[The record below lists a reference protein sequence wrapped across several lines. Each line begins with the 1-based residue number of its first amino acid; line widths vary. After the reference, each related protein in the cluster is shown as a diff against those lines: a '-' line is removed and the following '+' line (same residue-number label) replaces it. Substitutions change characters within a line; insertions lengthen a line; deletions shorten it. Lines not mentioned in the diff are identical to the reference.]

1 MKKKIF
7 SVLASIMLLLCP
19 FVLSACGDRYENME
33 FHISY
38 AFSEDSQNWL
48 DATNGISITYG
59 GKNDALKI
67 DETLGYGTIYVKV
80 EIANVKSKYIDDIIV
95 TTSGVSSGL
104 NFSTAT
110 VGQNQVFA
118 IRITDNVKTNLRFFE
133 TNSGKSTLTSLN
145 VSRSITGIEVN
156 TSIKPAV
163 VIGDTV
169 GLALMQVDNLTYLP
183 EDKTEQTS
191 VIYSIDSVGGYVYD
205 ETLGANRYVATSST
219 SGVNLTSG
227 GVLTV
232 NNFTLTDTRYIVRIK
247 ATSFYNSEISA
258 YFDVYILDRVTN
270 ADLSLYSPAVK
281 YNKLNS
287 ADITDMTLYVGNS
300 NYNTSEIVVEY
311 QDFSSFYNTERLTID
326 GAISYDVSMTV
337 DGQSIDF
344 EQTNSI
350 NGLLINNND
359 GVISIT
365 AIDGE
370 IKTNKLVFSLT
381 LHGVGYFTST
391 EPRYQKEI
399 TLTKEILP
407 TQIQINGQIYN
418 AGDSANGIVYG
429 TNANYNGLELT
440 LSAMPLESSNDYVII
455 EGNGLNNLIIEGE
468 SIEYIGNTLR
478 IPSGE
483 TIRIQFR
490 ENVSTTQSITIKV
503 LSSPAT
509 FEGEMVTET
518 NYSGITYTIDKIITA
533 DSINVYSNY
542 SNGELS
548 NSVQDGTLNIDA
560 RDNTSFYV
568 QVYYDGTRLDAS
580 TITLYSSNE
589 MIKFNNRETSI
600 SLGDSTFVT
609 LVGDSLTD
617 TIGKYNVYEV
627 TFMQTASTAL
637 SNINIVAGDGNVGVN
652 AEFLAS
658 SVYLLQQDSIS
669 LQMSNNNAIEFDP
682 ITNSLNPTTNSGNP
696 IKYYAV
702 IKDGYVEFNV
712 LGRAV
717 GSNAYIGEVIDSI
730 SLATNNDYS
739 TGDFSTHAITY
750 TLIPTNSFSLTGNIG
765 GKTQVLVLTVNY
777 YTLDNDVIV
786 NASLTIQLEFAVYD
800 PIQNISLNASRS
812 DITYVNSRF
821 ENASQSEI
829 TIRSSGSNAIPA
841 SSVSFSNGQKVANA
855 SQLRLTFDKVLEESD
870 NIQVSLSVNG
880 ETRDFN
886 LADSGNGYILTVD
899 ENDILNGT
907 IIVKLNATP
916 NYRNLILSVQ
926 ALRFGEESNVIAS
939 TTINFADYEYV
950 EGVVVGGN
958 SIVNEGID
966 SNYIYMS
973 FMDVEEN
980 GFDEETFTATA
991 RYSSSQQEQ
1000 GKLRFGDL
1008 TYVLYQVEQD
1018 ENGQIVSTNGSIN
1031 LEEITYSVLDI
1042 DIDENVVT
1050 IRANRQIEGGGG
1062 IFKLVI
1068 VPLDS
1073 YDDLTGKYD
1082 ESKGTNLFIQLSDG
1096 TRQNPYIISSE
1107 EELFYINNDLNA
1119 SYALGSDIT
1128 VSGDF
1133 SSIGYTNGSLTEF
1146 NGTLVGSRQILSAG
1160 AGESGEVVNSVV
1172 YKIGYEVA
1180 NSIEDTGEETSSAY
1194 AGLIAILGSKAVV
1207 SDINLEVK
1215 FGEEFTNTTENSSL
1229 YIGALAGVNN
1239 GTIRNVSL
1247 VVEAGTTDVNS
1258 LNGTYFGGLVGANNN
1273 IIELSDSSIEF
1284 GSVEINLY
1292 SDSLTAG
1299 VVAGRNTGSIIG
1311 NYVDKE
1317 GLNDIVFNVISN
1329 LTINNYYSA
1338 GNSRATIYAGAISGE
1353 NSNGVISNLLV
1364 GGQIKVYDR
1373 DNGQSS
1379 GYVGGIVGYNTQ
1391 IAGENTNDKY
1401 IDSCTVIG
1409 LDILSTS
1416 TDVQLAGIAGSSS
1429 NYTISNV
1436 RVLSVN
1442 IKFSDWSTVG
1452 KIEGGGVVAGVVAS
1466 SSNDTIT
1473 NASVQN
1479 FVSNALVG
1487 SVLTDFYTLNSAN
1500 NFVAGLVYS
1509 GDGTQIN
1516 SSFVNANIAVNEGS
1530 ANTIYL
1536 TSQSATEND
1545 TYFLGKVQGIS
1556 ESSTN
1561 IYANAGSDYNV
1572 VYSDDA
1578 MYIVSGKTPAEIDL
1592 TPNFEEDQIT
1602 LLSSVDVND
1611 ILSEFNVDET
1621 SFETFKSSLYIK
1633 VGEQYEKLDENA
1645 TYDANATYY
1654 TISEDAISKEIEEGL
1669 IAIDGNDNIIV
1680 IDSSSQ
1686 FNPSYT
1692 YYNIN
1697 FNYISVIGNN
1707 FVANSNIEELYIKQ
1721 DNRYIQL
1728 TADIITGENLQEVI
1742 SNLSQTFII
1751 PTLDEASWIET
1762 IKFNNIAYENSILKE
1777 NYAFTTNEN
1786 EIETIIKNNHIEI
1799 QGLNYYFPYLVDS
1812 DGNALMIISP
1822 TSISANINEDYVVDI
1837 DSIYV
1842 ENDIEIS
1849 EIELSHSAIINYHNS
1864 NNPLQNERLNTY
1876 NLINTSTDDDLNG
1889 LIDLSVLP
1897 FESTAGVRFEIING
1911 TSYAY
1916 INVNNEIVFTG
1927 VSGQTP
1933 IIVRAYSVFDDSV
1946 EAYVAFYTYLGFTD
1960 VNLSSNNIEELNNSD
1975 SADYELTTFVGSNP
1989 HLISIELENIYLG
2002 QECSTLFDMDG
2013 VENFV
2018 NVQFSHNENSI
2029 VEIGSTL
2036 AVDVF
2041 RLGIEENPVFDGNR
2055 WEENIE
2061 IILTFNLTEY
2071 FGENVYP
2078 QIENSDQII
2087 EIGRVSLRV
2096 VVYKSATS
2104 VEINETGFEISTER
2118 SLNFNAKLYT
2128 GYVADS
2134 SHSSQYDIKPSIDS
2148 QGLVTL
2154 SGDTDNKD
2162 SITLNFEVV
2171 NGESE
2176 ASRLLS
2182 RAEANTYAELFDYD
2196 FSWQAIFANDM
2207 VIGYD
2212 YNIIISLKDE
2222 FNFRYINSEIEFNL
2236 TISAWSNDAIYDTL
2250 LVTITP
2256 TTLNTARIEN
2266 YTAIE
2271 IDSDNSYIDLI
2282 DRGNSETSIITPGGL
2297 GGVMLIYLQPAYSNI
2312 KSATLT
2318 SSSLYVPSLN
2328 RDVMINFE
2336 QLVYNTYTKR
2346 YQTILS
2352 AAEPIEGGI
2361 QLRLV
2366 SNIDKDGKE
2375 SYNGVIYVH
2384 TQLDTFSGL
2393 SSTIT
2398 ATLTVETNS
2407 TIEPI
2412 KTVTKPLLT
2421 QYRPGANLSYDGEE
2435 IAENEYLI
2443 QEGTYSNTADI
2454 TVYGYEFNS
2463 QPTVNLEWYL
2473 LDTVKYTYSFNDGK
2487 LTEEEFNEKFDYL
2500 FTLSNG
2506 VYVKLGANATY
2517 DANVTYYEPAN
2528 RGIIYDVSDTDYS
2541 DPYYISDYVTNRI
2554 VGNFA
2559 DLEPN
2564 ADGSYTL
2571 QVLFNVYDD
2580 IPASF
2585 KLTANQSLTTSD
2597 SIIIT
2602 ERSESLI
2609 FHPVKAILN
2618 ELYFGNLNNNT
2629 MNLVINYSN
2638 SLDFEFVTDG
2648 ELTDLNDYLYSAI
2661 LNAFRNENN
2670 ELDRES
2676 RELFVNQF
2684 YFVNDSGSIEYL
2696 TLNETEASIR
2706 HPQFRVNAIEYND
2719 SITISLRGVETFN
2732 RTIYFSI
2739 QYGYIYNE
2747 TSGKYEIKFGTMSQN
2762 SLSKSLEASFN
2773 LIITPSTTEEN
2784 AFPIYSADDMVNE
2797 DGSTRLV
2804 EGTDYILMNDITLDL
2819 VQPIDVAIASFD
2831 GNNRVIT
2838 INSFAVSSE
2847 QTNYGL
2853 FASIGTYT
2861 RNDGTHK
2868 TILKNIIVN
2877 YGNFNSSNN
2886 GILSLVGLSDVTF
2899 GGLVAVNNGGLI
2911 YNCDVMNLTNTTKTI
2926 NIVTDSEVEKV
2937 TFGGLVGENN
2947 GTITNSRVG
2956 RMSYTRIEANE
2967 ETQSERT
2974 VYGEALTFVVGDNSA
2989 NVNESANGFVGVSG
3003 GFVGTNGTSGVV
3015 ASSYMANTSLIN
3027 LSTADSLARTAG
3039 FAGVNNGTINY
3050 SYVKA
3055 REDTISYENPN
3066 STGASI
3072 RAGTNGNVAGFVH
3085 VNSGTITNSFANTE
3099 LITTSAFM
3107 AGFVYQNNA
3116 SGVISECYSAC
3127 TLNGTNNTLDVSEQ
3141 PFVGIDEAGVL
3152 LSDGTIENSYFLISN
3167 TYSEIEEQEGKD
3179 QAQALNSENFM
3190 NSEQLNGFVFINS
3203 TSSTER
3209 NQGVWT
3215 YYSGNLS
3222 VVLPELTNANLVAHS
3237 YRYFIGTTD
3246 EEDYV
3251 VYNYTNAVNYEPGS
3265 ANNPHII
3272 RNVDEFNEIMTQN
3285 STETNRSMTGYVRF
3299 VDNIDFASDSRA
3311 IQTRVNFTLG
3321 DVNNR
3326 AVTSIEGNGMTI
3338 SGIYLDVLDATS
3350 AVDIGLFARVENAYI
3365 KNLNLNFVSTSQTDD
3380 QFSSVSVQN
3389 SGGLAGRINNSA
3401 IINISL
3407 DGSSTTIAG
3416 KNFAGGL
3423 AGRITGSS
3431 LIYGIDSN
3439 LSVRAVNTDSSYY
3452 LYYNEADFNTMKNIG
3467 ILSYGNYDDYVR
3479 TLSYA
3484 GGIAGVVDITE
3495 RENVEF
3501 NFSYINVLGTEM
3513 YDRSNN
3519 NGNIQADYAGGVAG
3533 YINDETDALRVK
3545 FIVGSTNLIL
3555 GQKATGG
3562 LFAVSMGDVTASQV
3576 SAPEE
3581 TQYDYDT
3588 AFGKYVTDLRNGEAT
3603 LDGEYGNQNLLEGYG
3618 YVGGLVGLSIGGNY
3632 NSVYSKASIK
3642 TGEVVGGLIGS
3653 SYSSRIVYSYAVP
3666 YINLDYNIDMYS
3678 DVAGLVGSAY
3688 GVGNIGSHISRN
3700 DMQYE
3705 AIAQRLMNISSQ
3717 NTDVRFTFSTLLL
3730 DDSKISEFGDDVT
3743 FDYISADYLEDT
3755 SNVQYITSENSSTL
3769 AYVYSGLVEYTV
3781 DLNEQNIIENSLSN
3795 SSNNIDLDDLF
3806 DIYGDNNEQATIF
3819 YEVFSGWSEEYWTL
3833 DPTKYYPLLLDKGAS
3848 NYIEIDSASDFE
3860 EIINNPDGYFKII
3873 NDINMSDWCN
3883 AQGSNY
3889 VLPVDFTGVLVGE
3902 LPNGGTPTL
3911 SGLFINTVRNENS
3924 GFFRS
3929 TENSTIRNINFE
3941 WNGAY
3946 TGRNSIGVPSAVQI
3960 NTTVQMFG
3968 GVSARDTGSLFTNL
3982 SVSVSNQETDKIP
3995 YMIQNANNSI
4005 SGFGGIVGY
4014 ATDSNILS
4022 CSFVGN
4028 VNATVD
4034 DTGDEIMFGGLV
4046 GSAERSIGSG
4056 GDLETGENENGYT
4069 SNMTILSSYVG
4080 PTSNDDGTISFTL
4093 TANDNVS
4100 QPMYV
4105 GGLVGYA
4112 SNASI
4117 SSARL
4122 GNLDVNQSSQKVG
4135 ITINSNN
4142 INANVYMSVG
4152 GAIGYSVDSSISS
4165 STILAD
4171 VSLEGSQSEL
4181 SGTAGSNINVAGLIG
4196 YFNQSGAMSNSPI
4209 RLNGVTADINLS
4221 EMSVSTLAN
4230 VSLGVGYIEANTSTV
4245 NIEQNLFRG
4254 NVNTYDAENSISAI
4268 YYGGIVANADQ
4279 SSSVSISESMAY
4291 VEEAQIGSQS
4301 TNIIYAGGIV
4311 GSANSAIITDSI
4323 AVGRIYPK
4331 NAGYIAGSSVIRLGG
4346 LMGSSARIELNRVIS
4361 LVSIFLNNLVGN
4373 SLPYVSSGA
4382 LYGFV
4387 AGGEN
4392 NTNTITDVYYSS
4404 DLALTTQNDNVG
4416 YNIPVYTLVNATNNY
4431 NGNFVSNQE
4440 INLWSELGSGSGV
4453 SYVPYITSLQQM
4465 LINHS
4470 VLKPGPS
4477 GYQYNQGSILNPYVI
4492 ENSNSS
4498 YDLISSTYAYYLIS
4512 SNVTTLQA
4520 INGYNNGEINGFII
4534 GGDRENDYQL
4544 NASNLS
4550 TMDSYTGI
4558 FANVNYK
4565 SAISNI
4571 HINLTSGADTTNVI
4585 LNYKN
4590 VIGLIIGQNSGVA
4603 YNLSVQG
4610 IGLNILATASS
4621 DLGLIIG
4628 RNSGF
4633 ASNIYSSAEILST
4646 GAGLTSGLIAHN
4658 NGNLQNAYFTGYI
4671 NNEYPAAGAGM
4682 IGYVEDGYVY
4692 NTYMA
4697 GVVENISE
4705 GGNSYYYQLYSNAS
4719 ATSFVGSKNY
4729 IDSLANIESI
4739 NNGSLIATDT
4749 LNIMKVT
4756 NEDNEP
4762 FLDGNWYTVINS
4774 VTNNG
4779 VVNYYINPYAETY
4792 GYNYNYPILRD
4803 NKLMSTTTTENE
4815 WAVNSLAH
4823 QLYTGTGSVTS
4834 DMDDDKKDANLNVKL
4849 DINNFS
4855 NGATDTSIMNNVFK
4869 IPHLGV
4875 LSSIQ
4880 GLTRVNKNAYDS
4892 TLESEFV
4899 STCLNYMIIYD
4910 LDGINNNPNITTN
4923 WNAIGRDTNF
4933 GDSDLYY
4940 NVAGQNKFNGLL
4952 ISNKNFKFTG
4962 LTSESESLDDAV
4974 TITNLSH
4981 NGLLTNINNAYIG
4994 YIKLGNFL
5002 NLENSGALGVTVNST
5017 NLENIDPTQNNSIT
5031 VANISFV
5038 AENRDNINQITGLG
5052 VENTTD
5058 NDNYIGALFGEITSG
5073 DITITNFSTIVPDE
5087 ETASFELDSA
5097 NSAGLIAGR
5106 MSGGTITID
5115 SDDNANVEWHVKFGQ
5130 INYAGGLIG
5139 QMSSGTINGGNTIIN
5154 LHAGDEDI
5162 AVKMLGGLVGQT
5174 IEPTSESTVTSSAG
5188 INEVIV
5194 SPSIS
5199 ERNILYI
5206 NSFGGLIGEANGG
5219 SVTIENCSIASSEV
5233 TNIVA
5238 KAQMGEGNN
5247 QTIESYFGLLVAKL
5261 VDGNVTISG
5270 FSHGGN
5276 NDEIIIDVE
5285 EASIESNSGYGV
5297 LVGKML
5303 NGTIEASLGSED
5315 GTNDSINTK
5324 LTVSGY
5330 NVGGII
5336 GAYAGG
5342 KININNENLGNY
5354 EVEITGVTNVGGAI
5368 GLVSGN
5374 INEIIDFNWNNQDVD
5389 AKTYW
5394 NFLASEDA
5402 YATLITPQPD
5412 ADFPLT
5418 LQNWGGLFGKFGKFK
5433 SSESSESSESSKPSE
5448 LFLYSNEEGNTR
5460 TMQEIKN
5467 KNQININFRTPG
5479 EEVIKVSDVRI
5490 VNVGGVVG
5498 LFEGSVAA
5506 NLINEGRITTSP
5518 EYRSWY
5524 NSIDDNKDNNI
5535 FLYENGGV
5543 GSYYGYKSINVG
5555 GVIGN
5560 IGGVEEDV
5568 YLYALKNNS
5577 MISGYQN
5584 VGGVIGNMDKGYLTS
5599 GIPNEINGKDY
5610 KTESGIYS
5618 DSDNSNYKFDSITDL
5633 ENGNVYYDIGNS
5645 FGLYT
5650 EASSSDSSESNVY
5663 GVLNVGGAVGL
5674 MTGGTIDSI
5683 LSQGNVYGN
5692 ASVGG
5697 LVGYVQGSTTIR
5709 NSIVGAN
5716 DGSEVKGVYFAQREL
5731 IINESTNTASSRWKY
5746 YVPTSVGGFIGT
5758 LVSSSEVKYNNV
5770 LDVLIS
5776 SSEEGVQAPS
5786 STDND
5791 TSSTISTISNN
5802 MASLMVGDSQE
5813 NNDYI
5818 KTDVPFDYS
5827 RIVTNPTDSNQIK
5840 KPDFND
5846 IQTGFGGFI
5855 GSVNMSALANE
5866 GENNASTNNISVDIQ
5881 AYSGV
5886 NVGTFYG
5893 YYLYDTTTSGTVGEQ
5908 VLLPNL
5914 LDNVNIS
5921 GAYNV
5926 GGVIG
5931 GLGMPETN
5939 DILSNFSNANIKV
5952 KSNSE
5957 SATAKI
5963 NIQPSSISVGEETT
5977 NLAIIN
5983 GMYVGGLVGK
5993 LSGDASA
6000 VQIIDSNVNISI
6012 DTANS
6017 YYIGGLIGRLEGNLT
6032 KTEGD
6037 NIVNGLDVNGD
6048 NATNFGGLVG
6058 MLKVAPGDDD
6068 SPAASSDN
6076 YPRRTVTVEGTHTYP
6091 FTVNTIENSN
6101 YADGSSNFTYDK
6113 INNEYINL
6121 IAQAYYVNL
6130 DTFKISASQNVP
6142 KSSPLNSTAI
6152 NSKEAPTGDDAADM
6166 QSGAISGWAKEYT
6179 TFRMLQRNIP
6189 KEDNSNL
6196 WDSIAVVYDAAKI
6209 TKVGTIANLGLT
6221 NAMLLAENLQ
6231 LSNYDPDYIVYT
6243 IYEETEGS
6251 PTLYSAIG
6259 IGTPVTNSDQSY
6271 VYPYS
6276 TQNSWWDNFWG
6287 TGSTEIKYIDLS
6299 NDNTDYIN
6307 SVFRGLT
6314 YFDWSQKVDTRKV
6327 AGVTYH
6333 YFGGNR
6339 EFYSTAIYSGEG
6351 TTIGGYVGGNYWEN
6365 HNLTLTEILVY
6376 NVGYYNGTNIDTND
6390 GVYFQF
6396 DVVYPNSTIGR
6407 GEKEKPS
6414 GDEILPQDGSIFNVN
6429 AVTASNYY
6437 NWIEGKMEAVND
6449 SINGWSIAGV
6459 VLGALTIVGAIL
6471 LTVATAGTAGLAF
6484 TGAIIAAI
6492 SISAASGLAI
6502 LLLGIAGL
6510 QHNLSMSSKAEYL
6523 QKLDQSYGFLSESY
6537 STLINYKY
6545 ENGQPI
6551 INNTDQKT
6559 IVRYGMFYT
6568 YYSSDRPN
6576 DYYERYYLYED
6587 PTASDTTDASLTQIV
6602 LNNAGININGD
6613 DGRDL
6618 VITTSRPEL
6627 PMTYTFTEDG
6637 TEHKGNIYRYYILYN
6652 GAYYKISIAAE
6663 VDYTTYQDSEYVEKQ
6678 FPTVGERLTVSG
6690 SHYVRGN
6697 YNPTDNTYSYPEITD
6712 PNRKGNNL
6720 EYNKETGK
6728 FTANG
6733 ETLPS
6738 DFTALYNIELNFYYD
6753 ATINANV
6760 NKDNETDTTITT
6772 GSSWSEGVIYY
6783 RGYSYMKNA
6792 YYIADGQQNEEGL
6805 KKVAKFEYNSSVG
6818 LFSEGSAIWSNV
6830 QNKVYGEEGV
6840 DYFLVTVNNYSGG
6853 ATLYALYQIAEIVDT
6868 TDETTYNYNS
6878 DILNLE
6884 YDRED
6889 FTNDNL
6895 PDLYVNIYPYS
6906 FSNPYNVV
6914 TTINESDLH
6923 DTNYYIVETML
6934 TPDTE
6939 MSSVSISQLAT
6950 FYYYEGGYTAFDKR
6964 DIGGEEYTIYEEI
6977 ILPKN
6982 PSDSSN
6988 DLEYSDFALTVY
7000 NAKGEVDTTITSMDS
7015 LLKNW
7020 DYVEEHK
7027 NDLYITNPQ
7036 LYVEEEGEDNNDI
7049 LNSPIY
7055 KLAYNYHVDGGRLY
7069 KLSTT
7074 YVINNGLL
7082 SIAQILTND
7091 SSQGYNFNKFLTD
7104 DSIQLYTR
7112 YKYLTEDL
7120 KLLDDISDDVLF
7132 KIIEFEYNE
7141 TKKKYEKEVVGD
7153 TYKFPI
7159 PPYGGTY
7166 YFTES
7171 VSVSIGGGTVYLTFA
7186 DASVD
7191 EDGNPIATEVRTGIS
7206 TGGIVVSD

>member
-80 EIANVKSKYIDDIIV
+80 EIANVKAKYIDDIIV

-110 VGQNQVFA
+110 VSQNQVFA

-133 TNSGKSTLTSLN
+133 TNSGKSALTSLN
-145 VSRSITGIEVN
+145 VSRSITGIKVD

-169 GLALMQVDNLTYLP
+169 GLALMQVKNLTYLP
-183 EDKTEQTS
+183 EKKTEQTS

-300 NYNTSEIVVEY
+300 NYNTSKIVVEY

-337 DGQSIDF
+337 DGQPIDF

-350 NGLLINNND
+350 NGLLINNKD

-381 LHGVGYFTST
+381 LNGVKYFTST

-418 AGDSANGIVYG
+418 AGASANGIVYG

-509 FEGEMVTET
+509 FEGETVTET

-637 SNINIVAGDGNVGVN
+637 SNINIVAGDGNIGVD

-682 ITNSLNPTTNSGNP
+682 IANSLNPITNSGNP

-907 IIVKLNATP
+907 IIVKLNGTP

-1018 ENGQIVSTNGSIN
+1018 ENGQIVSTNGSVN

-1050 IRANRQIEGGGG
+1050 VRANRQIEGGGG

-1073 YDDLTGKYD
+1073 YDDLTGRYD

-1107 EELFYINNDLNA
+1107 EELFFINNDLNA

-1128 VSGDF
+1128 VSRNF
-1133 SSIGYTNGSLTEF
+1133 SPIGYTNGSLTEF

-1180 NSIEDTGEETSSAY
+1180 NSIEDTGEGTSSAY
-1194 AGLIAILGSKAVV
+1194 AGLFAILGSKAVV

-1229 YIGALAGVNN
+1229 YIGALAGVNK

-1247 VVEAGTTDVNS
+1247 VVEAGTTKVNS
-1258 LNGTYFGGLVGANNN
+1258 LNGTYFGGFVGANNN

-1284 GSVEINLY
+1284 ESVEINLE
-1292 SDSLTAG
+1292 SDSLAAG
-1299 VVAGRNTGSIIG
+1299 VVAGRNSGSIIG
-1311 NYVDKE
+1311 NYVDKV

-1409 LDILSTS
+1409 LDILSNS

-1429 NYTISNV
+1429 GYTISNV

-1516 SSFVNANIAVNEGS
+1516 SSFVNANITVNEGS

-1536 TSQSATEND
+1536 TSQSATENN

-1669 IAIDGNDNIIV
+1669 IAVDGDNIIV

-1728 TADIITGENLQEVI
+1728 TADIIKGENLQEVI
-1742 SNLSQTFII
+1742 SNLSQTFVI
-1751 PTLDEASWIET
+1751 PTLDEARWIKT
-1762 IKFNNIAYENSILKE
+1762 IKSNNIAYENSILKE

-1876 NLINTSTDDDLNG
+1876 NLINTLTDDDLNG

-1960 VNLSSNNIEELNNSD
+1960 VNLSSNNIEELNNND

-2078 QIENSDQII
+2078 QIENSDQIL

-2162 SITLNFEVV
+2162 SISLSFEVV

-2182 RAEANTYAELFDYD
+2182 RAEVSTYAELFDYD

-2638 SLDFEFVTDG
+2638 SLDFEFVTDDN
-2648 ELTDLNDYLYSAI
+2648 LTDLNDYLYSAI

-2670 ELDRES
+2670 ELNKEA
-2676 RELFVNQF
+2676 FVNQF
-2684 YFVNDSGSIEYL
+2684 YFVNDSGSIESL
-2696 TLNETEASIR
+2696 TLDETEASIR

-2732 RTIYFSI
+2732 NTIYFSI

-2926 NIVTDSEVEKV
+2926 NIVTDSAVENV

-2967 ETQSERT
+2967 ESQTERT

-3416 KNFAGGL
+3416 RNFAGGL

-3501 NFSYINVLGTEM
+3501 NFSYINVLGPEM

-3688 GVGNIGSHISRN
+3688 GVGNIGTHISRN

-3705 AIAQRLMNISSQ
+3705 AIAQRLMNIFSQ

-3873 NDINMSDWCN
+3873 DDIDMSDWCN

-3902 LPNGGTPTL
+3902 LPNGGTPRL
-3911 SGLFINTVRNENS
+3911 YGLFINTVSNENS

-3929 TENSTIRNINFE
+3929 TENSTIRNINFK

-3946 TGRNSIGVPSAVQI
+3946 TGRNSIVPSAVQI

-3982 SVSVSNQETDKIP
+3982 SVSVSNQGMDVTP

-4034 DTGDEIMFGGLV
+4034 DTGDAIMFGGLV

-4080 PTSNDDGTISFTL
+4080 PTSNDDGTISFKL

-4122 GNLDVNQSSQKVG
+4122 GNLDVNLSSQKVG
-4135 ITINSNN
+4135 ITVNSNN

-4171 VSLEGSQSEL
+4171 ISLEGSQSEL

-4254 NVNTYDAENSISAI
+4254 NVNTFGAENSISAI

-4346 LMGSSARIELNRVIS
+4346 LMGSSARLELNRVIS

-4440 INLWSELGSGSGV
+4440 INLWSELGSK
-4453 SYVPYITSLQQM
+4453 VPYITSLQQM

-4492 ENSNSS
+4492 ENNNSS

-4558 FANVNYK
+4558 FAKVKDK

-4585 LNYKN
+4585 LNSN
-4590 VIGLIIGQNSGVA
+4590 DDVIGLIIGQNSGVA

-4610 IGLNILATASS
+4610 IGLNIEVDRSS

-4646 GAGLTSGLIAHN
+4646 GEGLTSGLIAHN

-4671 NNEYPAAGAGM
+4671 NNEYPAAGM

-4705 GGNSYYYQLYSNAS
+4705 GGNSYYYQLDSNAS
-4719 ATSFVGSKNY
+4719 ATGFVGSKNY

-4739 NNGSLIATDT
+4739 NNGSLVATDT

-4803 NKLMSTTTTENE
+4803 NKLRSTTTTENE
-4815 WAVNSLAH
+4815 WSVNSLAH

-4849 DINNFS
+4849 DINNFA
-4855 NGATDTSIMNNVFK
+4855 NNTADTSIMNNVFK

-5052 VENTTD
+5052 VENTAD

-5238 KAQMGEGNN
+5238 KVQTDEGNN

-5285 EASIESNSGYGV
+5285 EVLSDTIESNSGYGV

-5303 NGTIEASLGSED
+5303 DGTIEASLGSED
-5315 GTNDSINTK
+5315 GNNDSINTK
-5324 LTVSGY
+5324 LTVNGY

-5336 GAYAGG
+5336 GAYESG

-5402 YATLITPQPD
+5402 YATLTTPQPD

-5433 SSESSESSESSKPSE
+5433 SSE
-5448 LFLYSNEEGNTR
+5448 LFLYSEEGNIR

-5479 EEVIKVSDVRI
+5479 EEKLTVSDVKI

-5506 NLINEGRITTSP
+5506 KLTNEGRITTSP

-5618 DSDNSNYKFDSITDL
+5618 DSGNSNYKFDTDQ
-5633 ENGNVYYDIGNS
+5633 ENENVYYDILGNS

-5650 EASSSDSSESNVY
+5650 EASSSESNVY

-5716 DGSEVKGVYFAQREL
+5716 DSSSEVKGVYFAQRE
-5731 IINESTNTASSRWKY
+5731 IFYNENNDPLGTGWKY

-5786 STDND
+5786 STDYD
-5791 TSSTISTISNN
+5791 TSSTISTISNY

-5813 NNDYI
+5813 NDDYI
-5818 KTDVPFDYS
+5818 TTDVPFDYS

-5914 LDNVNIS
+5914 LGDVNIS

-5939 DILSNFSNANIKV
+5939 DTLSNFSNANIKV

-5957 SATAKI
+5957 SATAEI

-6000 VQIIDSNVNISI
+6000 VQIIDSNVNISV

-6058 MLKVAPGDDD
+6058 MLKVAPGDDN

-6142 KSSPLNSTAI
+6142 KSSPLNNTAI
-6152 NSKEAPTGDDAADM
+6152 NSKEAPTGDDADDM

-6209 TKVGTIANLGLT
+6209 TKVGTIANLGLSDIP
-6221 NAMLLAENLQ
+6221 Q
-6231 LSNYDPDYIVYT
+6231 VSSKYDYKEYEDDYICFT
-6243 IYEETEGS
+6243 IYEDIEGY

-6259 IGTPVTNSDQSY
+6259 IASAYTDANGNYT
-6271 VYPYS
+6271 YPYS
-6276 TQNSWWDNFWG
+6276 TNTTPWYWHL
-6287 TGSTEIKYIDLS
+6287 TGHTTDTGQYFINLTEEAGEYH
-6299 NDNTDYIN
+6299 TDF
-6307 SVFRGLT
+6307 SETMDRGRLMMKGLT
-6314 YFDWSQKVDTRKV
+6314 YFDWTSTYDTTETTD
-6327 AGVTYH
+6327 GVTNKLTYLTSL
-6333 YFGGNR
+6333 N
-6339 EFYSTAIYSGEG
+6339 
-6351 TTIGGYVGGNYWEN
+6351 EN
-6365 HNLTLTEILVY
+6365 TYTYLTYDI
-6376 NVGYYNGTNIDTND
+6376 GYYNGSYSEVIVDNTNKTTIKYHA
-6390 GVYFQF
+6390 YFIF
-6396 DVVYPNSTIGR
+6396 DVVYPNKTISGVSDA
-6407 GEKEKPS
+6407 EK
-6414 GDEILPQDGSIFNVN
+6414 LPPDGCIFNVN
-6429 AVTASNYY
+6429 AATTTNYITAIRNAQDKET
-6437 NWIEGKMEAVND
+6437 NWLGIVGGIILGALVVVV
-6449 SINGWSIAGV
+6449 SVVAIIASGGLAAIGIAGSIGLILSAAV
-6459 VLGALTIVGAIL
+6459 GVGLIVLGAFNTQFQNAM
-6471 LTVATAGTAGLAF
+6471 
-6484 TGAIIAAI
+6484 
-6492 SISAASGLAI
+6492 SAKSA
-6502 LLLGIAGL
+6502 
-6510 QHNLSMSSKAEYL
+6510 YL
-6523 QKLDQSYGFLSESY
+6523 ERLDQSYGFLSESY

-6652 GAYYKISIAAE
+6652 GAYYKISIAST
-6663 VDYTTYQDSEYVEKQ
+6663 VDYTTYQDSAYVEEQ
-6678 FPTVGERLTVSG
+6678 FPTVGERINVSG

-6720 EYNKETGK
+6720 EYDKETGK

-6772 GSSWSEGVIYY
+6772 GSSWSEGVTYY

-6939 MSSVSISQLAT
+6939 RSSVSISQSAT

-7015 LLKNW
+7015 LLENW

-7027 NDLYITNPQ
+7027 NDRYIINPT
-7036 LYVEEEGEDNNDI
+7036 LYVEKEGEDNNDI

-7120 KLLDDISDDVLF
+7120 KLLDISKENLF
-7132 KIIEFEYNE
+7132 KIIELEYDE
-7141 TKKKYEKEVVGD
+7141 TKNTFEKIVVGD
-7153 TYKFPI
+7153 KYKFPI

-7171 VSVSIGGGTVYLTFA
+7171 VSVSIGGGKVYLTFV
-7186 DASVD
+7186 DESVD
-7191 EDGNPIATEVRTGIS
+7191 EDGNPIATEIRTEIS
-7206 TGGIVVSD
+7206 TGEIDVLD

>member
-59 GKNDALKI
+59 GENDALKI

-80 EIANVKSKYIDDIIV
+80 EIANVKAKYIDDIIV

-110 VGQNQVFA
+110 VSQNQVFA

-145 VSRSITGIEVN
+145 VSRSITGIEVD

-169 GLALMQVDNLTYLP
+169 GLALMQVKNLTYLP
-183 EDKTEQTS
+183 EKKTEQTS

-258 YFDVYILDRVTN
+258 YFDVYILDRITN

-337 DGQSIDF
+337 DGQPIDF

-350 NGLLINNND
+350 NGLLINSDD

-399 TLTKEILP
+399 TLTKEVLP

-418 AGDSANGIVYG
+418 AGDCTNGIVYG

-509 FEGEMVTET
+509 FEGETVTET

-637 SNINIVAGDGNVGVN
+637 SNINIVAGDGNVGVD

-682 ITNSLNPTTNSGNP
+682 ITNSLNPITNSGNP
-696 IKYYAV
+696 VKYYAV

-980 GFDEETFTATA
+980 GFDKETFTATA

-1050 IRANRQIEGGGG
+1050 VRANRQIEGGGG

-1133 SSIGYTNGSLTEF
+1133 SPIGYTNGSLTEF

-1180 NSIEDTGEETSSAY
+1180 NSIEDTGEGTSSAY
-1194 AGLIAILGSKAVV
+1194 AGLFAILGSKAVV

-1229 YIGALAGVNN
+1229 HIGALAGVNN

-1247 VVEAGTTDVNS
+1247 VVEAGTTKVNS

-1284 GSVEINLY
+1284 ESVEINLN

-1409 LDILSTS
+1409 LNILSNS

-1487 SVLTDFYTLNSAN
+1487 SELTDFYTLNSAN

-1530 ANTIYL
+1530 ANPIYL

-1578 MYIVSGKTPAEIDL
+1578 MYIVSGNPPAEIDL

-1669 IAIDGNDNIIV
+1669 IAIDENDNIIV

-1707 FVANSNIEELYIKQ
+1707 FVANSNIEELYIKE

-1742 SNLSQTFII
+1742 SNLSQTFVI
-1751 PTLDEASWIET
+1751 PTLDEASWIKT
-1762 IKFNNIAYENSILKE
+1762 IKSNNIAYENSILKE

-1960 VNLSSNNIEELNNSD
+1960 VNLSSNNIEELNNND

-2078 QIENSDQII
+2078 QIENSDQIL

-2162 SITLNFEVV
+2162 SISLSFEVV

-2182 RAEANTYAELFDYD
+2182 RADVSTYAELFDYD

-2473 LDTVKYTYSFNDGK
+2473 LDTEKYTYGNRDNDYSIADSSSFNNGK

-2500 FTLSNG
+2500 FILSNG
-2506 VYVKLGANATY
+2506 YYVKLSADAVY
-2517 DANVTYYEPAN
+2517 DSETIYYEPIN
-2528 RGIIYDVSDTDYS
+2528 RGIIYDVLDTTYS

-2571 QVLFNVYDD
+2571 QVLFNVYDN

-2886 GILSLVGLSDVTF
+2886 GLLSLVGLSDVTF

-2926 NIVTDSEVEKV
+2926 NIVTDSAVENV
-2937 TFGGLVGENN
+2937 TFGGLVGENY

-3416 KNFAGGL
+3416 RNFAGGL

-3743 FDYISADYLEDT
+3743 FDYISADYLDT

-3873 NDINMSDWCN
+3873 DNINMSDWCN

-3902 LPNGGTPTL
+3902 LPNGGTPKL

-3946 TGRNSIGVPSAVQI
+3946 TGRNSIVPSAVQI

-3982 SVSVSNQETDKIP
+3982 SVSVSNQETDVTP

-4034 DTGDEIMFGGLV
+4034 DTGDAIMFGGLV
-4046 GSAERSIGSG
+4046 GSAVRSIGSG

-4093 TANDNVS
+4093 TANDYVS

-4122 GNLDVNQSSQKVG
+4122 GNLDVNLSSQKVD

-4254 NVNTYDAENSISAI
+4254 NVNTFGDENSISAI

-4416 YNIPVYTLVNATNNY
+4416 YNIPVYTLVNATYNY

-4440 INLWSELGSGSGV
+4440 INLWSELGSK
-4453 SYVPYITSLQQM
+4453 VPYITSLQQM
-4465 LINHS
+4465 LINHA
-4470 VLKPGPS
+4470 VLNPS
-4477 GYQYNQGSILNPYVI
+4477 SDGYQYKQGSILNPYVI
-4492 ENSNSS
+4492 ENNNSS

-4550 TMDSYTGI
+4550 TMDLHTGI
-4558 FANVNYK
+4558 FANVNDK

-4571 HINLTSGADTTNVI
+4571 HINLTSGADTTNVT
-4585 LNYKN
+4585 LNNNN
-4590 VIGLIIGQNSGVA
+4590 VIGLIIGKNSGVA

-4610 IGLNILATASS
+4610 VGLNIIATASS

-4633 ASNIYSSAEILST
+4633 ASNIYSSAEILLT
-4646 GAGLTSGLIAHN
+4646 DAGLTSGLIAHN

-4671 NNEYPAAGAGM
+4671 NNEYPAAAAGM

-4705 GGNSYYYQLYSNAS
+4705 GGNSYYYQLDSNAS
-4719 ATSFVGSKNY
+4719 ATGFVGSKNY
-4729 IDSLANIESI
+4729 IDSLANIESNDSIGI
-4739 NNGSLIATDT
+4739 NNGSLVATDT

-4815 WAVNSLAH
+4815 WSVNSLAH

-4834 DMDDDKKDANLNVKL
+4834 DMDDDNKDANLNVKL

-5017 NLENIDPTQNNSIT
+5017 NLENIDPTQNNSIS

-5038 AENRDNINQITGLG
+5038 AENREKISQITGLG
-5052 VENTTD
+5052 VENTAD
-5058 NDNYIGALFGEITSG
+5058 NGNYIGALFGEIISG

-5206 NSFGGLIGEANGG
+5206 NSFGGLIGEVNGG

-5238 KAQMGEGNN
+5238 KAQTDEGNN

-5285 EASIESNSGYGV
+5285 EVLSDTIESNSGYGV

-5303 NGTIEASLGSED
+5303 DGTIEASLGSED
-5315 GTNDSINTK
+5315 GNNNSINTK
-5324 LTVSGY
+5324 LTVNGY

-5374 INEIIDFNWNNQDVD
+5374 INEIIDFNWNNQDVE

-5394 NFLASEDA
+5394 NFLASDDA
-5402 YATLITPQPD
+5402 YATLTTPQAD
-5412 ADFPLT
+5412 SDFPLT
-5418 LQNWGGLFGKFGKFK
+5418 LQNWGGLFGKFDADADAD
-5433 SSESSESSESSKPSE
+5433 E
-5448 LFLYSNEEGNTR
+5448 LFLYSEEGGSR
-5460 TMQEIKN
+5460 QIQEIIN

-5479 EEVIKVSDVRI
+5479 EEGLTVSDVKI

-5506 NLINEGRITTSP
+5506 KLTNVGRITTSP

-5535 FLYENGGV
+5535 FLYENGGT
-5543 GSYYGYKSINVG
+5543 GYYGYKSINVG

-5560 IGGVEEDV
+5560 IGGEEDDV
-5568 YLYALKNNS
+5568 NLYALKNSS

-5599 GIPNEINGKDY
+5599 GIPEEINGKDY

-5618 DSDNSNYKFDSITDL
+5618 DSSNSNYKFDTDQ
-5633 ENGNVYYDIGNS
+5633 ENGNVYYKILGNS

-5650 EASSSDSSESNVY
+5650 EASSSVSKVSNVY

-5716 DGSEVKGVYFAQREL
+5716 DGSSEVKGVYFAQREL
-5731 IINESTNTASSRWKY
+5731 IINESTNTASPRWKY

-5776 SSEEGVQAPS
+5776 SSEEGVQALS

-5818 KTDVPFDYS
+5818 TTDVPFDYS
-5827 RIVTNPTDSNQIK
+5827 RIVTNPRTNLNQIK

-5855 GSVNMSALANE
+5855 GSVNMSALASDV
-5866 GENNASTNNISVDIQ
+5866 ENNASTNNISVDIQ

-5893 YYLYDTTTSGTVGEQ
+5893 YYLYDTRTSGTVGEQ

-5931 GLGMPETN
+5931 GLGMPYTN
-5939 DILSNFSNANIKV
+5939 DKLSNFSNANIKV

-5957 SATAKI
+5957 SQTATI
-5963 NIQPSSISVGEETT
+5963 FIQPSSISVGEETT

-6000 VQIIDSNVNISI
+6000 VQIIDSNVNISV

-6048 NATNFGGLVG
+6048 DATNFGGLVG

-6101 YADGSSNFTYDK
+6101 YADGSSNFTYDS
-6113 INNEYINL
+6113 NNEYINL

-6142 KSSPLNSTAI
+6142 YSSPLNKTAI
-6152 NSKEAPTGDDAADM
+6152 NGKEYSYGDCQNASSEQLATWM
-6166 QSGAISGWAKEYT
+6166 QEGHISGWAKEYT

-6209 TKVGTIANLGLT
+6209 TKVGTIANLGLSGKALISPGGT
-6221 NAMLLAENLQ
+6221 TSDKVAWTSET
-6231 LSNYDPDYIVYT
+6231 SDDYICFT
-6243 IYEETEGS
+6243 IYEDIEGY

-6259 IGTPVTNSDQSY
+6259 IASAYTDVNGNYT
-6271 VYPYS
+6271 YPYS
-6276 TQNSWWDNFWG
+6276 TNTTPWYWHL
-6287 TGSTEIKYIDLS
+6287 TGHTTDTGQYFIDLS
-6299 NDNTDYIN
+6299 MDERPANYQGPTANI
-6307 SVFRGLT
+6307 FKGLT
-6314 YFDWSQKVDTRKV
+6314 YFNWSLTYKTTKVLNDKGEIEDKDGSELQYLTSLNKN
-6327 AGVTYH
+6327 TYAH
-6333 YFGGNR
+6333 
-6339 EFYSTAIYSGEG
+6339 
-6351 TTIGGYVGGNYWEN
+6351 
-6365 HNLTLTEILVY
+6365 LTYDI
-6376 NVGYYNGTNIDTND
+6376 GYYNGSYREVIVDNTNKTTIKYHA
-6390 GVYFQF
+6390 YFIF
-6396 DVVYPNSTIGR
+6396 DVVYPNKTISGVSDA
-6407 GEKEKPS
+6407 EK
-6414 GDEILPQDGSIFNVN
+6414 LPDDGCIFNVN
-6429 AVTASNYY
+6429 AATTTNYITAIQNAQNEET
-6437 NWIEGKMEAVND
+6437 NWLGIVGGIILGALAVVV
-6449 SINGWSIAGV
+6449 SVVAIIASGGLAAIGIAGSIGLILSAV
-6459 VLGALTIVGAIL
+6459 VGVGLIVLGAFNTQFQNAM
-6471 LTVATAGTAGLAF
+6471 
-6484 TGAIIAAI
+6484 
-6492 SISAASGLAI
+6492 SAKSA
-6502 LLLGIAGL
+6502 
-6510 QHNLSMSSKAEYL
+6510 YL
-6523 QKLDQSYGFLSESY
+6523 EKLDQSYGFLSESY

-6559 IVRYGMFYT
+6559 IVRYGTFYT

-6587 PTASDTTDASLTQIV
+6587 PIASDTTDESLKQIV

-6663 VDYTTYQDSEYVEKQ
+6663 VEYTTYQDSEYIKEQ

-6697 YNPTDNTYSYPEITD
+6697 YNPTDNTYSYTPI
-6712 PNRKGNNL
+6712 NGNNL

-6728 FTANG
+6728 YEANG

-6772 GSSWSEGVIYY
+6772 GSSWSEGVTYY

-6792 YYIADGQQNEEGL
+6792 YYTANGQKNEEGL
-6805 KKVAKFEYNSSVG
+6805 KKVATFSYNPINKEVGSDG
-6818 LFSEGSAIWSNV
+6818 LFIEGSSYWYDVITG
-6830 QNKVYGEEGV
+6830 KYGTEGV
-6840 DYFLVTVNNYSGG
+6840 DCFLVHVDNSHSG
-6853 ATLYALYQIAEIVDT
+6853 LDNYALYQISAVNDDYDDT
-6868 TDETTYNYNS
+6868 AYNYYDGTEYGTVYINDDEILSYDRDKFTGS
-6878 DILNLE
+6878 DI
-6884 YDRED
+6884 
-6889 FTNDNL
+6889 
-6895 PDLYVNIYPYS
+6895 YVNIYPYS
-6906 FSNPYNVV
+6906 FDNPYNNKV
-6914 TTINESDLH
+6914 TTIDETYLH

-6939 MSSVSISQLAT
+6939 RSSVSISQSAT
-6950 FYYYEGGYTAFDKR
+6950 FYYYEGGYTAFEGRVYEVLDDSD
-6964 DIGGEEYTIYEEI
+6964 DILQNIPI
-6977 ILPKN
+6977 
-6982 PSDSSN
+6982 S
-6988 DLEYSDFALTVY
+6988 VY
-7000 NAKGEVDTTITSMDS
+7000 NNGKATSIT
-7015 LLKNW
+7015 LLELKNKW
-7020 DYVEEHK
+7020 NTYKDYYLIDNVNDENKDFYKVSYSYHK
-7027 NDLYITNPQ
+7027 
-7036 LYVEEEGEDNNDI
+7036 
-7049 LNSPIY
+7049 
-7055 KLAYNYHVDGGRLY
+7055 DGNTFY
-7069 KLSTT
+7069 KLSSS
-7074 YVINNGLL
+7074 YVLNNGLL
-7082 SIAQILTND
+7082 SIAQIITNY
-7091 SSQGYNFNKFLTD
+7091 SSQGYNYNKFLTD
-7104 DSIQLYTR
+7104 DSIQLFTR
-7112 YKYLTEDL
+7112 YKFII
-7120 KLLDDISDDVLF
+7120 DDELVNIKNEKLF
-7132 KIIEFEYNE
+7132 KKVTTNYNE
-7141 TKKKYEKEVVGD
+7141 NTNKYDEITEFK
-7153 TYKFPI
+7153 TFPTAAE
-7159 PPYGGTY
+7159 GGTY

-7171 VSVSIGGGTVYLTFA
+7171 VSVSIGVGTVYGGETVYGTVYLTFA
-7186 DASVD
+7186 DESVD
-7191 EDGNPIATEVRTGIS
+7191 EDGNPIATEVRAEIS
-7206 TGGIVVSD
+7206 TGGIVVLD

>member
-337 DGQSIDF
+337 DGQPIDF

-350 NGLLINNND
+350 NGLLINNKD

-418 AGDSANGIVYG
+418 AGASANGIVYG

-468 SIEYIGNTLR
+468 NIEYIGNTLR

-509 FEGEMVTET
+509 FEGETVTET

-600 SLGDSTFVT
+600 SLGDSTFVR

-637 SNINIVAGDGNVGVN
+637 SNINIVAGDGNVGVD

-682 ITNSLNPTTNSGNP
+682 ITNSLNPITNSGNP
-696 IKYYAV
+696 VKYYAV

-886 LADSGNGYILTVD
+886 LADSGNGYILTID

-907 IIVKLNATP
+907 IIVKLNGTP

-1050 IRANRQIEGGGG
+1050 VRANRQIEGGGG

-1133 SSIGYTNGSLTEF
+1133 SPIGYTNGSLTEF

-1180 NSIEDTGEETSSAY
+1180 NSIEDTGEDTSSAY
-1194 AGLIAILGSKAVV
+1194 AGLFAILGSKAVV

-1215 FGEEFTNTTENSSL
+1215 FGEEFTNATENSSL

-1247 VVEAGTTDVNS
+1247 VVEAGTTDLNS

-1273 IIELSDSSIEF
+1273 IIELSNSSIEF
-1284 GSVEINLY
+1284 GSVEINLE

-1299 VVAGRNTGSIIG
+1299 VVAGRNSGSIIG
-1311 NYVDKE
+1311 NYVDKV

-1429 NYTISNV
+1429 GYTISNV
-1436 RVLSVN
+1436 RVLSAN

-1578 MYIVSGKTPAEIDL
+1578 MYIVSRNIPAEIDL
-1592 TPNFEEDQIT
+1592 IPNFEEDQIT

-1621 SFETFKSSLYIK
+1621 SFETFKSSLYIN

-1669 IAIDGNDNIIV
+1669 IAVDGDNIIV

-1742 SNLSQTFII
+1742 SNLSQTFVI
-1751 PTLDEASWIET
+1751 PTLDEACWIKT
-1762 IKFNNIAYENSILKE
+1762 IKSNNIAYENSILKE

-1960 VNLSSNNIEELNNSD
+1960 VNLSSNNIEELNNND

-2041 RLGIEENPVFDGNR
+2041 RLAIVENPVFDGNR

-2078 QIENSDQII
+2078 QIENSDQIL

-2118 SLNFNAKLYT
+2118 SLNFHAKLYT

-2134 SHSSQYDIKPSIDS
+2134 SHSSQYDIEPSIDS

-2154 SGDTDNKD
+2154 NGDTDNKD

-2182 RAEANTYAELFDYD
+2182 RAEVSTYAELFDYD

-2473 LDTVKYTYSFNDGK
+2473 NDTTKFTYGSGDAYYSLASSNTYTGGK

-2500 FTLSNG
+2500 FTKNGNDYEKLSADA
-2506 VYVKLGANATY
+2506 VYNSETI
-2517 DANVTYYEPAN
+2517 YYEPIN
-2528 RGIIYDVSDTDYS
+2528 RGIIYDVSDTG

-2696 TLNETEASIR
+2696 TLDETEASIR

-2732 RTIYFSI
+2732 NTIYFSI
-2739 QYGYIYNE
+2739 HYGYIYNE

-2886 GILSLVGLSDVTF
+2886 GILSLVGLSDIKF

-2926 NIVTDSEVEKV
+2926 NIVTDSAVEKV

-2967 ETQSERT
+2967 ESQTERT

-3003 GFVGTNGTSGVV
+3003 GFVGTNDTSGVV

-3350 AVDIGLFARVENAYI
+3350 AVDIGLFARVENTYI

-3416 KNFAGGL
+3416 RNFAGGL

-3603 LDGEYGNQNLLEGYG
+3603 LDGDYGNQNLLEGYG

-3688 GVGNIGSHISRN
+3688 GVGSVGTHISRN

-3743 FDYISADYLEDT
+3743 FDYISADYLDT
-3755 SNVQYITSENSSTL
+3755 SSNVQYITSENSSTL

-3873 NDINMSDWCN
+3873 DDIDMSDWCN

-3946 TGRNSIGVPSAVQI
+3946 EGRNSIGNNSAVQI

-3982 SVSVSNQETDKIP
+3982 SVSVSNQGMDVTP

-4122 GNLDVNQSSQKVG
+4122 GNLDVNLSSQKVG

-4152 GAIGYSVDSSISS
+4152 GAIGYSADSSISS

-4171 VSLEGSQSEL
+4171 ISLVGSQSEL

-4331 NAGYIAGSSVIRLGG
+4331 NADYIAGSSVIRLGG

-4492 ENSNSS
+4492 ENNNSS

-4550 TMDSYTGI
+4550 TMDSDTGI
-4558 FANVNYK
+4558 FANVNNK

-4585 LNYKN
+4585 LNN
-4590 VIGLIIGQNSGVA
+4590 NGVIGLIIGQNSGVA

-4610 IGLNILATASS
+4610 VGLNIEVGRSS

-4633 ASNIYSSAEILST
+4633 ASNIYSSAEILLT
-4646 GAGLTSGLIAHN
+4646 DAGLTSGLIAHN

-4671 NNEYPAAGAGM
+4671 NNEDSAAGAGM

-4705 GGNSYYYQLYSNAS
+4705 GGNSYYYQLDSNAS
-4719 ATSFVGSKNY
+4719 ATGFVGSKNY
-4729 IDSLANIESI
+4729 IDSLANIESNDSIGI
-4739 NNGSLIATDT
+4739 NNGSLVATDT

-4834 DMDDDKKDANLNVKL
+4834 DMDDDNKDANLNVKL

-5038 AENRDNINQITGLG
+5038 AENREKISQITGLG
-5052 VENTTD
+5052 VENTAD
-5058 NDNYIGALFGEITSG
+5058 NGNYIGSLFGEIISG

-5115 SDDNANVEWHVKFGQ
+5115 SDDNANVEWHAKFGQ

-5238 KAQMGEGNN
+5238 KAQTDEGNN

-5285 EASIESNSGYGV
+5285 EVLSDTIESNSGYGV

-5303 NGTIEASLGSED
+5303 DGTIEASLGSED
-5315 GTNDSINTK
+5315 GNNNSINTK
-5324 LTVSGY
+5324 LTVNGY

-5342 KININNENLGNY
+5342 KININNENLGDY
-5354 EVEITGVTNVGGAI
+5354 KVEITGVTNVGGAI
-5368 GLVSGN
+5368 GLVNLVNGN
-5374 INEIIDFNWNNQDVD
+5374 INEIIDFNWNNQDAE

-5402 YATLITPQPD
+5402 YATLTTPQAD
-5412 ADFPLT
+5412 SDFPLT
-5418 LQNWGGLFGKFGKFK
+5418 LQNWGGLFGKFDADADAD
-5433 SSESSESSESSKPSE
+5433 E
-5448 LFLYSNEEGNTR
+5448 LFLYSEEGGSR
-5460 TMQEIKN
+5460 QIQEIIN

-5479 EEVIKVSDVRI
+5479 EEGLTVSDVKI

-5506 NLINEGRITTSP
+5506 KLTNEGRITTSP
-5518 EYRSWY
+5518 EYRNWY
-5524 NSIDDNKDNNI
+5524 NAIDSDNNNI
-5535 FLYENGGV
+5535 FLYENGGT
-5543 GSYYGYKSINVG
+5543 GYYGYKSINVG

-5560 IGGVEEDV
+5560 IGGEEDDV
-5568 YLYALKNNS
+5568 NLYALKNNS

-5599 GIPNEINGKDY
+5599 GIPEKINGESY

-5618 DSDNSNYKFDSITDL
+5618 NSDNSNYRFDSITDQ
-5633 ENGNVYYDIGNS
+5633 ENGNVYYNILGS
-5645 FGLYT
+5645 SYGLDT
-5650 EASSSDSSESNVY
+5650 GASSSTSSVY

-5731 IINESTNTASSRWKY
+5731 IINESTNTASPRWKY

-5827 RIVTNPTDSNQIK
+5827 RIVTNPTNLNQIK

-5855 GSVNMSALANE
+5855 GSVNMSALASDV
-5866 GENNASTNNISVDIQ
+5866 ENNASTNNISVDIQ

-5939 DILSNFSNANIKV
+5939 DKLSNFSNADIKV

-5957 SATAKI
+5957 SQTATI
-5963 NIQPSSISVGEETT
+5963 FIQPSSITVGEETT

-5983 GMYVGGLVGK
+5983 GMYVGGLFGK
-5993 LSGDASA
+5993 LSGSA
-6000 VQIIDSNVNISI
+6000 DGIQILRTTTGNQENPVRVGISI
-6012 DTANS
+6012 NTNHS

-6032 KTEGD
+6032 QETMTSTGQIITNHVDGLIIGGD
-6037 NIVNGLDVNGD
+6037 QDV
-6048 NATNFGGLVG
+6048 ATNFGGLVG
-6058 MLKVAPGDDD
+6058 MLKVAKGGT
-6068 SPAASSDN
+6068 DN
-6076 YPRRTVTVEGTHTYP
+6076 RREVTVQGTHNYP

-6101 YADGSSNFTYDK
+6101 YADGSSSFSYDDS
-6113 INNEYINL
+6113 NSEYINL

-6130 DTFKISASQNVP
+6130 DTFQISASKTVP

-6152 NSKEAPTGDDAADM
+6152 KPNTTPTGNDAADM

-6179 TFRMLQRNIP
+6179 TFRKLQRNIP
-6189 KEDNSNL
+6189 KEENPNSENSVG
-6196 WDSIAVVYDAAKI
+6196 WDSIAVVYDAANI
-6209 TKVGTIANLGLT
+6209 TKVGTIANLGLSGRDGLAIQPGNDHVT
-6221 NAMLLAENLQ
+6221 NNI
-6231 LSNYDPDYIVYT
+6231 YDDDYIVYT
-6243 IYEETEGS
+6243 IYEEMEDY

-6259 IGTPVTNSDQSY
+6259 VATPYTSSEGGYAFPYYDEQETKQWWEAVGDWITGANS
-6271 VYPYS
+6271 
-6276 TQNSWWDNFWG
+6276 NSQTF
-6287 TGSTEIKYIDLS
+6287 YIDL
-6299 NDNTDYIN
+6299 NHGNN
-6307 SVFRGLT
+6307 SQFNGLT
-6314 YFDWSQKVDTRKV
+6314 YFNWQYGNETLAATPDANNKRKSLSKPF
-6327 AGVTYH
+6327 YEIH
-6333 YFGGNR
+6333 YGAPTLGGDGQTDIDLA
-6339 EFYSTAIYSGEG
+6339 F
-6351 TTIGGYVGGNYWEN
+6351 
-6365 HNLTLTEILVY
+6365 LVY
-6376 NVGYYNGTNIDTND
+6376 NVGYYNGEYDLDGPYGYD
-6390 GVYFQF
+6390 GVYFIF
-6396 DVVYPNSTIGR
+6396 LTVYNNKTI
-6407 GEKEKPS
+6407 S
-6414 GDEILPQDGSIFNVN
+6414 SDLPDDAIKLPKDGSVFNVN
-6429 AVTASNYY
+6429 GANTTIAENIFPDPQVD
-6437 NWIEGKMEAVND
+6437 IL
-6449 SINGWSIAGV
+6449 SII
-6459 VLGALTIVGAIL
+6459 TAIL
-6471 LTVATAGTAGLAF
+6471 AGFVIILASIPLGGWGLAF
-6484 TGAIIAAI
+6484 IPVWFAAPALVVGIGVLVMSTYNIAVNANMM
-6492 SISAASGLAI
+6492 AKTTYFEK
-6502 LLLGIAGL
+6502 
-6510 QHNLSMSSKAEYL
+6510 M
-6523 QKLDQSYGFLSESY
+6523 DQSLGLMSQTYSKRILYNSDGNINFIDENLASYGGMVYVYNSSVRPVDYYDNYYLYVDPTITTSIVNVVLNNSLETTSGNAPNRDITITES
-6537 STLINYKY
+6537 SDPRTQPGTFEFT
-6545 ENGQPI
+6545 ENGQ
-6551 INNTDQKT
+6551 TKT
-6559 IVRYGMFYT
+6559 
-6568 YYSSDRPN
+6568 
-6576 DYYERYYLYED
+6576 
-6587 PTASDTTDASLTQIV
+6587 
-6602 LNNAGININGD
+6602 
-6613 DGRDL
+6613 
-6618 VITTSRPEL
+6618 
-6627 PMTYTFTEDG
+6627 
-6637 TEHKGNIYRYYILYN
+6637 GNIYRYYIYHN
-6652 GAYYKISIAAE
+6652 GAYYKIAAGVE
-6663 VDYTTYQDSEYVEKQ
+6663 VEYAPTQILADLSELNPGEYVLDDNLYYIRGSYTTDNGYTYTPNHGNKLED
-6678 FPTVGERLTVSG
+6678 
-6690 SHYVRGN
+6690 RGN
-6697 YNPTDNTYSYPEITD
+6697 
-6712 PNRKGNNL
+6712 GNF
-6720 EYNKETGK
+6720 YV
-6728 FTANG
+6728 NG
-6733 ETLPS
+6733 EPWGTGITADLEAYIDNRPVTFYFDETISSNLPQES
-6738 DFTALYNIELNFYYD
+6738 NGSF
-6753 ATINANV
+6753 
-6760 NKDNETDTTITT
+6760 TITGGEFGQERT
-6772 GSSWSEGVIYY
+6772 TTYY
-6783 RGYSYMKNA
+6783 EGYSYMKNA
-6792 YYIADGQQNEEGL
+6792 YYARIGMYGTL
-6805 KKVAKFEYNSSVG
+6805 KKYAEFTWAGTIQPDGNPGIDYIQ
-6818 LFSEGSAIWSNV
+6818 GSHS
-6830 QNKVYGEEGV
+6830 
-6840 DYFLVTVNNYSGG
+6840 
-6853 ATLYALYQIAEIVDT
+6853 T
-6868 TDETTYNYNS
+6868 TDQNGEPMVEYGYYKIEHIQDDPVEGAFEINEIITSSSNS
-6878 DILNLE
+6878 VWVE
-6884 YDRED
+6884 
-6889 FTNDNL
+6889 
-6895 PDLYVNIYPYS
+6895 IYPYS
-6906 FSNPYNVV
+6906 FTNPYETAFTGSAQDSNYY
-6914 TTINESDLH
+6914 TITATDSSISITQNATYYYYDGGYEMFETEFDGETVKGIYNQILDETYNDLFKVGYKFTFYNSNGGVREINNLT
-6923 DTNYYIVETML
+6923 DFKNFLNSSNSSNYYIDDPT
-6934 TPDTE
+6934 D
-6939 MSSVSISQLAT
+6939 
-6950 FYYYEGGYTAFDKR
+6950 YEPSTLVTD
-6964 DIGGEEYTIYEEI
+6964 EYQYR
-6977 ILPKN
+6977 
-6982 PSDSSN
+6982 
-6988 DLEYSDFALTVY
+6988 
-7000 NAKGEVDTTITSMDS
+7000 VD
-7015 LLKNW
+7015 
-7020 DYVEEHK
+7020 
-7027 NDLYITNPQ
+7027 
-7036 LYVEEEGEDNNDI
+7036 
-7049 LNSPIY
+7049 
-7055 KLAYNYHVDGGRLY
+7055 YNYKVKNNTLY
-7069 KLSTT
+7069 ALSSS
-7074 YVINNGLL
+7074 YSLQNGVL
-7082 SIAQILTND
+7082 AV
-7091 SSQGYNFNKFLTD
+7091 SSLVSNEIDEMYNLNKFLTNNE
-7104 DSIQLYTR
+7104 IQLFTR
-7112 YKYLTEDL
+7112 YKYLT
-7120 KLLDDISDDVLF
+7120 DDSQTIDNILQSELF
-7132 KIIEFEYNE
+7132 DGH
-7141 TKKKYEKEVVGD
+7141 T
-7153 TYKFPI
+7153 FPTSTI
-7159 PPYGGTY
+7159 GGAY
-7166 YFTES
+7166 YFIES
-7171 VSVSIGGGTVYLTFA
+7171 VSISIGGGTVYLTF
-7186 DASVD
+7186 VD
-7191 EDGNPIATEVRTGIS
+7191 GLDDEGNPNNEMRDEIN
-7206 TGGIVVSD
+7206 TGGIVVLD

>member
-80 EIANVKSKYIDDIIV
+80 EIANVKAKYIDDIIV

-110 VGQNQVFA
+110 VSQNQVFA

-145 VSRSITGIEVN
+145 VSRSITGIEVD

-169 GLALMQVDNLTYLP
+169 GLALMQVNNLTYLP
-183 EDKTEQTS
+183 VDKTEQTS

-205 ETLGANRYVATSST
+205 ETLGVNRYVATSST

-509 FEGEMVTET
+509 FEGETVTET

-600 SLGDSTFVT
+600 SLGDSTFVR

-637 SNINIVAGDGNVGVN
+637 SNINIVAGDGNVGVD

-658 SVYLLQQDSIS
+658 SVYLLQQDSVS

-682 ITNSLNPTTNSGNP
+682 ITNSLNPITNSGNP
-696 IKYYAV
+696 VKYYAV

-786 NASLTIQLEFAVYD
+786 KASLTIQLEFAVYD

-880 ETRDFN
+880 ETRDFD
-886 LADSGNGYILTVD
+886 LADSGNGYILTID

-907 IIVKLNATP
+907 IIVKLNGTP

-980 GFDEETFTATA
+980 GFDEEIFTATA

-1050 IRANRQIEGGGG
+1050 VRANRQIEGGGG

-1133 SSIGYTNGSLTEF
+1133 SPIGYTNGSLTEF

-1180 NSIEDTGEETSSAY
+1180 NSIEDTGEGTSSAY
-1194 AGLIAILGSKAVV
+1194 AGLIAILGSNAVV

-1215 FGEEFTNTTENSSL
+1215 FGEEFTNTTENSNL

-1247 VVEAGTTDVNS
+1247 VVEAGTTDLNS
-1258 LNGTYFGGLVGANNN
+1258 LNGTYFGGLVGANNT
-1273 IIELSDSSIEF
+1273 IIELSNSSIEF
-1284 GSVEINLY
+1284 GSVEINLE

-1299 VVAGRNTGSIIG
+1299 VVAGRNSGSIIG
-1311 NYVDKE
+1311 NYVDKV

-1353 NSNGVISNLLV
+1353 NSNGAISNLLV

-1409 LDILSTS
+1409 LDILSNS

-1436 RVLSVN
+1436 RILSVN

-1487 SVLTDFYTLNSAN
+1487 SELTDFYTLNSAN

-1530 ANTIYL
+1530 ANPIYL
-1536 TSQSATEND
+1536 TSQLATENN

-1578 MYIVSGKTPAEIDL
+1578 MYIVSGNRAREINL

-1602 LLSSVDVND
+1602 LLSYIDVND

-1633 VGEQYEKLDENA
+1633 DETGQFVKLDENA
-1645 TYDANATYY
+1645 AYVERDYY
-1654 TISEDAISKEIEEGL
+1654 TISQDVLNQAIGNGL
-1669 IAIDGNDNIIV
+1669 IAVDGDNIIV

-1742 SNLSQTFII
+1742 SNLSQTFVI
-1751 PTLDEASWIET
+1751 PTLDEARWIDET
-1762 IKFNNIAYENSILKE
+1762 IKSNNIAYENSILKE

-1916 INVNNEIVFTG
+1916 INEDSEIVFTG

-1960 VNLSSNNIEELNNSD
+1960 VNLSSNNIEELNNND

-2134 SHSSQYDIKPSIDS
+2134 SHSSQYDIEPSIDS

-2162 SITLNFEVV
+2162 SISLSFEVV

-2176 ASRLLS
+2176 ATRLLS
-2182 RAEANTYAELFDYD
+2182 RADVSTYAELFDYD

-2236 TISAWSNDAIYDTL
+2236 TISAWSNDAIYDNL

-2282 DRGNSETSIITPGGL
+2282 DKGNSETSIITPGGL

-2473 LDTVKYTYSFNDGK
+2473 NDTTKFTYGSGDAYYSLASSNTYTGGK

-2500 FTLSNG
+2500 FTKNGNNYEKLSADA
-2506 VYVKLGANATY
+2506 VYNSETR
-2517 DANVTYYEPAN
+2517 YYEPIN
-2528 RGIIYDVSDTDYS
+2528 RGIIYDVSDTG

-2638 SLDFEFVTDG
+2638 SLDFEFVTDDN
-2648 ELTDLNDYLYSAI
+2648 LTDLNDYLYSAI

-2670 ELDRES
+2670 ELDSES

-2696 TLNETEASIR
+2696 TLDETEASIR

-2732 RTIYFSI
+2732 NTIYFSI
-2739 QYGYIYNE
+2739 HYGYIYNE

-2853 FASIGTYT
+2853 FANIGTYT

-2886 GILSLVGLSDVTF
+2886 GILSLVGLSDIKF

-2937 TFGGLVGENN
+2937 TFGGLVGENY

-2989 NVNESANGFVGVSG
+2989 SVNESANGFVGVSG
-3003 GFVGTNGTSGVV
+3003 GFVGTNDTSGVV

-3603 LDGEYGNQNLLEGYG
+3603 LDGDYGNQNLLEGYG

-3688 GVGNIGSHISRN
+3688 GVGNIGTHISRN

-3743 FDYISADYLEDT
+3743 FDYISADYLDT

-3848 NYIEIDSASDFE
+3848 NYIEIDDASDFE

-3873 NDINMSDWCN
+3873 DDIDMSDWCN

-3902 LPNGGTPTL
+3902 LPNGGTPRL
-3911 SGLFINTVRNENS
+3911 YGLFINTVRNENS

-3946 TGRNSIGVPSAVQI
+3946 TGRNSISVPSAVQI

-3982 SVSVSNQETDKIP
+3982 SVTAISRQPDITP

-4014 ATDSNILS
+4014 ATNSNILS

-4034 DTGDEIMFGGLV
+4034 DTGDAIMFGGLV

-4093 TANDNVS
+4093 TADDNVS

-4122 GNLDVNQSSQKVG
+4122 GNLDVNLSSQKVG
-4135 ITINSNN
+4135 ITVNSNN

-4152 GAIGYSVDSSISS
+4152 GAIGYSADSSISS

-4171 VSLEGSQSEL
+4171 ISLVGSQSEL

-4254 NVNTYDAENSISAI
+4254 NVKTFGAENSISAI

-4301 TNIIYAGGIV
+4301 TNIIYAGGII
-4311 GSANSAIITDSI
+4311 GSVNSAIITDSI

-4346 LMGSSARIELNRVIS
+4346 LIGSSARLELNRVIS

-4387 AGGEN
+4387 GSGEN

-4404 DLALTTQNDNVG
+4404 DLALATQNDNVG

-4431 NGNFVSNQE
+4431 NGNFVTNQD
-4440 INLWSELGSGSGV
+4440 INLWSELGSK
-4453 SYVPYITSLQQM
+4453 VPYITSLQQM

-4492 ENSNSS
+4492 ENNNSS

-4558 FANVNYK
+4558 FANVNNK

-4585 LNYKN
+4585 LNSN
-4590 VIGLIIGQNSGVA
+4590 DDVIGLIIGQNSGVA

-4610 IGLNILATASS
+4610 VGLNIEVGRSS

-4633 ASNIYSSAEILST
+4633 ASNIYSSAEILLT

-4671 NNEYPAAGAGM
+4671 NNEYPAAGM
-4682 IGYVEDGYVY
+4682 IGYVEGGYVY

-4705 GGNSYYYQLYSNAS
+4705 RGNSYYYQLDSNAS
-4719 ATSFVGSKNY
+4719 ATGFVGSKNY
-4729 IDSLANIESI
+4729 IDSLANIEPNDSIGI
-4739 NNGSLIATDT
+4739 NNGSLVATDT

-4815 WAVNSLAH
+4815 WSVNSLAH

-4834 DMDDDKKDANLNVKL
+4834 DMDDDNKDANLNVKL
-4849 DINNFS
+4849 DINNFA
-4855 NGATDTSIMNNVFK
+4855 NNTADTSIMNNVFK

-5052 VENTTD
+5052 VENTAD
-5058 NDNYIGALFGEITSG
+5058 NDNYIGALFGEIISG
-5073 DITITNFSTIVPDE
+5073 NITITNFSTIVPDE

-5115 SDDNANVEWHVKFGQ
+5115 SDDNANVEWHAKFGQ

-5199 ERNILYI
+5199 ETNILYI

-5238 KAQMGEGNN
+5238 KTQTDEGNN

-5261 VDGNVTISG
+5261 VKGNVTISG

-5285 EASIESNSGYGV
+5285 EVLSDKSIEENSGYGV

-5303 NGTIEASLGSED
+5303 DGTIETSLGSED
-5315 GTNDSINTK
+5315 GNNNSINTK
-5324 LTVSGY
+5324 LTVNGY

-5374 INEIIDFNWNNQDVD
+5374 INEIIDFNWNNQDVE

-5394 NFLASEDA
+5394 NFLASDDA
-5402 YATLITPQPD
+5402 YATLTTPQAD
-5412 ADFPLT
+5412 SDFPLT
-5418 LQNWGGLFGKFGKFK
+5418 LQNWGGLFGKFKSSK
-5433 SSESSESSESSKPSE
+5433 SSESGESSE
-5448 LFLYSNEEGNTR
+5448 LFLYSENEDGNTR

-5479 EEVIKVSDVRI
+5479 EEKLTVSDVKI

-5506 NLINEGRITTSP
+5506 KLTNEGRITTSP

-5560 IGGVEEDV
+5560 IGGEEDDV
-5568 YLYALKNNS
+5568 YLYALKNTS

-5599 GIPNEINGKDY
+5599 GIPEEINGVSY

-5618 DSDNSNYKFDSITDL
+5618 DSGNSNYKFDSITDQ
-5633 ENGNVYYDIGNS
+5633 ESGNVYYNILGS
-5645 FGLYT
+5645 SYGLDT
-5650 EASSSDSSESNVY
+5650 GASSSTSSVY

-5697 LVGYVQGSTTIR
+5697 LVGYVQGGTTIR

-5716 DGSEVKGVYFAQREL
+5716 DGSSEVKGVYFAQREL
-5731 IINESTNTASSRWKY
+5731 IINESTNTASPRWKY

-5770 LDVLIS
+5770 LDVLVT

-5827 RIVTNPTDSNQIK
+5827 SAELDYNEIA
-5840 KPDFND
+5840 
-5846 IQTGFGGFI
+5846 TGFGGFI
-5855 GSVNMSALANE
+5855 GSVNMSALASD

-5881 AYSGV
+5881 TYSGV

-5939 DILSNFSNANIKV
+5939 DKLSNFSNANIKV

-5957 SATAKI
+5957 SATATI
-5963 NIQPSSISVGEETT
+5963 FIQPSSITVGEETT

-5983 GMYVGGLVGK
+5983 GMYVGGLFGK
-5993 LSGDASA
+5993 LSGSA
-6000 VQIIDSNVNISI
+6000 DGIQILRTTTGNQENPVRVGISI
-6012 DTANS
+6012 NTNHS

-6032 KTEGD
+6032 QETMTSTGQIITNHVDGLIIGGD
-6037 NIVNGLDVNGD
+6037 QDV
-6048 NATNFGGLVG
+6048 ATNFGGLVG
-6058 MLKVAPGDDD
+6058 MLKVAKGGT
-6068 SPAASSDN
+6068 DN
-6076 YPRRTVTVEGTHTYP
+6076 RREVTVQGTHNYP

-6101 YADGSSNFTYDK
+6101 YADGSSSFSYDDS
-6113 INNEYINL
+6113 NSEYINL

-6130 DTFKISASQNVP
+6130 DTFNISASQNVP
-6142 KSSPLNSTAI
+6142 KSSPLNNTAI
-6152 NSKEAPTGDDAADM
+6152 KPNTKPSGDDAADM

-6179 TFRMLQRNIP
+6179 TFRKLQRNIP
-6189 KEDNSNL
+6189 KEENPNSENSVG
-6196 WDSIAVVYDAAKI
+6196 WDSIAVVYDAANI
-6209 TKVGTIANLGLT
+6209 TKVGTIANLGLSRT
-6221 NAMLLAENLQ
+6221 SLAT
-6231 LSNYDPDYIVYT
+6231 SNEDGTIGLKVYEDDYIVYT
-6243 IYEETEGS
+6243 IYEETQGL
-6251 PTLYSAIG
+6251 PTMYSAIG
-6259 IGTPVTNSDQSY
+6259 IATPYTNSNGEY
-6271 VYPYS
+6271 AYPYYKEED
-6276 TQNSWWDNFWG
+6276 TATWWEEIGDWFTGANSNPETFFA
-6287 TGSTEIKYIDLS
+6287 DLS
-6299 NDNTDYIN
+6299 SNFVKFGVNGTTIPSTN
-6307 SVFRGLT
+6307 NLFNGLT
-6314 YFDWSQKVDTRKV
+6314 YFNWNSQYDTTYDQNNIRR
-6327 AGVTYH
+6327 VTSLK
-6333 YFGGNR
+6333 FKELQSAN
-6339 EFYSTAIYSGEG
+6339 TEG
-6351 TTIGGYVGGNYWEN
+6351 RHGDGQRDIDYAY
-6365 HNLTLTEILVY
+6365 LVY
-6376 NVGYYNGTNIDTND
+6376 NVGYYNGISDVGAPSIERD
-6390 GVYFQF
+6390 GVYFLF
-6396 DVVYPNSTIGR
+6396 NTVYYNATIY
-6407 GEKEKPS
+6407 
-6414 GDEILPQDGSIFNVN
+6414 DETNTSPPEGINDSLPKDGSVFNVSAANSSIVKAFIDYSEVKN
-6429 AVTASNYY
+6429 AWQWVIIGVIIAIVSVV
-6437 NWIEGKMEAVND
+6437 MAVLVPGV
-6449 SINGWSIAGV
+6449 GWTVVFALAAAG
-6459 VLGALTIVGAIL
+6459 GI
-6471 LTVATAGTAGLAF
+6471 GTA
-6484 TGAIIAAI
+6484 I
-6492 SISAASGLAI
+6492 
-6502 LLLGIAGL
+6502 
-6510 QHNLSMSSKAEYL
+6510 QNVMNLIMNNSQMVKTHYFS
-6523 QKLDQSYGFLSESY
+6523 KLDQSFGLLAQSY
-6537 STLINYKY
+6537 TQRIRY
-6545 ENGQPI
+6545 ENDI
-6551 INNTDQKT
+6551 INNTDQNT
-6559 IVRYGMFYT
+6559 VMLYGNAYT
-6568 YYSSDRPN
+6568 YYSTDRPV
-6576 DYYERYYLYED
+6576 DYYDNYYLYID
-6587 PTASDTTDASLTQIV
+6587 PTTIVTGEYKQII
-6602 LNNAGININGD
+6602 LNSEGVGN
-6613 DGRDL
+6613 DGRRFEIKEPASIDD
-6618 VITTSRPEL
+6618 
-6627 PMTYTFTEDG
+6627 PMTFELDG
-6637 TEHKGNIYRYYILYN
+6637 EETPIYRYYIFYN
-6652 GAYYKISIAAE
+6652 GTYYKLSIAGE
-6663 VDYTTYQDSEYVEKQ
+6663 LVYTPYQERDYITQLFSE
-6678 FPTVGERLTVSG
+6678 GERILENEYY
-6690 SHYVRGN
+6690 YVRGN
-6697 YNPTDNTYSYPEITD
+6697 YNPDENTYTYTPI
-6712 PNRKGNNL
+6712 NGNNL
-6720 EYNKETGK
+6720 TQEDDGS

-6733 ETLPS
+6733 EALPDGFNPVS
-6738 DFTALYNIELNFYYD
+6738 DDYPLTFYYNEI
-6753 ATINANV
+6753 INNNASENLGG
-6760 NKDNETDTTITT
+6760 NIL
-6772 GSSWSEGVIYY
+6772 SFSEGAGGNTEYY
-6783 RGYSYMKNA
+6783 LGYSYMKNA
-6792 YYIADGQQNEEGL
+6792 YYTANGQSNDTLQKYAEFTWYEGVGVPAGKSGIDYIPGRLITPSQDGESTI
-6805 KKVAKFEYNSSVG
+6805 EYGYYTINR
-6818 LFSEGSAIWSNV
+6818 V
-6830 QNKVYGEEGV
+6830 QDVEPTGEEILEINDV
-6840 DYFLVTVNNYSGG
+6840 HSSDRTVW
-6853 ATLYALYQIAEIVDT
+6853 LK
-6868 TDETTYNYNS
+6868 
-6878 DILNLE
+6878 
-6884 YDRED
+6884 
-6889 FTNDNL
+6889 
-6895 PDLYVNIYPYS
+6895 IYPYYS
-6906 FSNPYNVV
+6906 FTNPYSNN
-6914 TTINESDLH
+6914 TTNRLGDDLH
-6923 DTNYYIVETML
+6923 DSKYYIVSSML
-6934 TPDTE
+6934 TQDQINN
-6939 MSSVSISQLAT
+6939 SNVSLSHTAT
-6950 FYYYEGGYTAFDKR
+6950 FYYYEGGYKTFDIETSTGKTQKLVYKPIEDTKLNEIKITIYNYANPEGVVTNLQNLR
-6964 DIGGEEYTIYEEI
+6964 DNWNSYNRGYYTIRNYQN
-6977 ILPKN
+6977 LSADQQLLYK
-6982 PSDSSN
+6982 
-6988 DLEYSDFALTVY
+6988 LEYNYQVAYD
-7000 NAKGEVDTTITSMDS
+7000 
-7015 LLKNW
+7015 
-7020 DYVEEHK
+7020 
-7027 NDLYITNPQ
+7027 
-7036 LYVEEEGEDNNDI
+7036 EDGV
-7049 LNSPIY
+7049 L
-7055 KLAYNYHVDGGRLY
+7055 RLY
-7069 KLSTT
+7069 KVSTMGA
-7074 YVINNGLL
+7074 IHEGLL
-7082 SIAQILTND
+7082 SQTEIITTND
-7091 SSQGYNFNKFLTD
+7091 SDLYNLNKFLTD
-7104 DSIQLYTR
+7104 DERQLYTR
-7112 YKYLTEDL
+7112 YKYMNTEGSRLVNIFTDEL
-7120 KLLDDISDDVLF
+7120 FRKVDI
-7132 KIIEFEYNE
+7132 E
-7141 TKKKYEKEVVGD
+7141 TEKKET
-7153 TYKFPI
+7153 TYKTFPNSDS
-7159 PPYGGTY
+7159 GGIY

-7171 VSVSIGGGTVYLTFA
+7171 VCISIGGGTVYLTSETGS
-7186 DASVD
+7186 DS
-7191 EDGNPIATEVRTGIS
+7191 IVRQIET
-7206 TGGIVVSD
+7206 TGGINVL

>member
-1 MKKKIF
+1 MKKKLF

-59 GKNDALKI
+59 GENDALKI

-80 EIANVKSKYIDDIIV
+80 EIANVKAKYIDDIIV

-133 TNSGKSTLTSLN
+133 TNSGKSALTSLN
-145 VSRSITGIEVN
+145 VSRSITGIEVD

-183 EDKTEQTS
+183 EKKTEQTS

-205 ETLGANRYVATSST
+205 ETLGTNRYVATSST

-287 ADITDMTLYVGNS
+287 PDITDMTLYVGNS

-381 LHGVGYFTST
+381 LNGVGYFTST

-418 AGDSANGIVYG
+418 AGDSTNGIVYG

-455 EGNGLNNLIIEGE
+455 EGNALNNLIIEGE
-468 SIEYIGNTLR
+468 NIEYIGNTLR

-509 FEGEMVTET
+509 FEGETVTET

-637 SNINIVAGDGNVGVN
+637 SNINIVAGDGNIGVD

-907 IIVKLNATP
+907 IIVKLNGTP

-980 GFDEETFTATA
+980 GFDEEIFTATA

-1031 LEEITYSVLDI
+1031 IEEITYSVLDI

-1050 IRANRQIEGGGG
+1050 VRANRQIEGGGG

-1107 EELFYINNDLNA
+1107 EELFHINNDLNA

-1133 SSIGYTNGSLTEF
+1133 SPIGYTNGSLTEF

-1180 NSIEDTGEETSSAY
+1180 NSIEDTGEGTSSAY
-1194 AGLIAILGSKAVV
+1194 AGLFAILGSKAVV

-1215 FGEEFTNTTENSSL
+1215 FGEEFTNTTENSNL

-1247 VVEAGTTDVNS
+1247 VVEAGTTKVNS

-1284 GSVEINLY
+1284 GSVEINLN

-1379 GYVGGIVGYNTQ
+1379 GYVGGIVGHNTQ

-1409 LDILSTS
+1409 LNILSNS

-1487 SVLTDFYTLNSAN
+1487 SELTDFYTLNSVN

-1530 ANTIYL
+1530 ANPIYL
-1536 TSQSATEND
+1536 TSQLATE
-1545 TYFLGKVQGIS
+1545 TSAYFLGKVQGIS

-1633 VGEQYEKLDENA
+1633 DETGQFVKLDENA
-1645 TYDANATYY
+1645 SYVERDYY
-1654 TISEDAISKEIEEGL
+1654 TISQDVLNQAIGNGL
-1669 IAIDGNDNIIV
+1669 IAVDGDNIIV

-1728 TADIITGENLQEVI
+1728 TADIITGEDLQEVI
-1742 SNLSQTFII
+1742 SNLSQTFVI
-1751 PTLDEASWIET
+1751 PTLDEACWIET
-1762 IKFNNIAYENSILKE
+1762 IKSNNIAYENSILKE
-1777 NYAFTTNEN
+1777 NYEFTTNEN

-1812 DGNALMIISP
+1812 EGNALMIISP

-1876 NLINTSTDDDLNG
+1876 NLINTSSTDEPNG

-1916 INVNNEIVFTG
+1916 INEDSEIVFTG

-1960 VNLSSNNIEELNNSD
+1960 VNLSSNNIEELNNND

-2078 QIENSDQII
+2078 QIENSDQIL

-2134 SHSSQYDIKPSIDS
+2134 SHSSQYDIEPSIDS

-2162 SITLNFEVV
+2162 SISLSFEVV

-2182 RAEANTYAELFDYD
+2182 RAEVSTYAELFDYD

-2336 QLVYNTYTKR
+2336 QLVYNTNTNR

-2463 QPTVNLEWYL
+2463 QPTINLEWYL
-2473 LDTVKYTYSFNDGK
+2473 LDTVKYTYGNYSIAGSSSFNNGR

-2500 FTLSNG
+2500 FTKSGNNYKKLSADA
-2506 VYVKLGANATY
+2506 VYGSETI
-2517 DANVTYYEPAN
+2517 YYEPIN
-2528 RGIIYDVSDTDYS
+2528 RGIIYDVSDTG

-2638 SLDFEFVTDG
+2638 SLDFEFVTDDD
-2648 ELTDLNDYLYSAI
+2648 LTDLNDYLYSAI

-2684 YFVNDSGSIEYL
+2684 YFVNDSGSIESL

-2706 HPQFRVNAIEYND
+2706 HPQFRVNAIEYKD

-2732 RTIYFSI
+2732 RTIHFSI

-2747 TSGKYEIKFGTMSQN
+2747 TTGKYEIKFGTMSQN

-2886 GILSLVGLSDVTF
+2886 GILSLVGLSDIKF

-2926 NIVTDSEVEKV
+2926 NIVTDSEVENV

-3350 AVDIGLFARVENAYI
+3350 ATDIGLFARVENAYI

-3416 KNFAGGL
+3416 RNFAGGL

-3603 LDGEYGNQNLLEGYG
+3603 LDGDYGNQNLLEGYG

-3642 TGEVVGGLIGS
+3642 TGEIVGGLIGS

-3688 GVGNIGSHISRN
+3688 GVGNIGTHISRN

-3743 FDYISADYLEDT
+3743 FDYISADYLDT

-3911 SGLFINTVRNENS
+3911 FGLFINTVRNENS

-3946 TGRNSIGVPSAVQI
+3946 KGRNSISVPSAVQI

-3982 SVSVSNQETDKIP
+3982 SVSVSNQGMDVTP

-4014 ATDSNILS
+4014 ATNSNILS

-4034 DTGDEIMFGGLV
+4034 DTGDAIMFGGLV
-4046 GSAERSIGSG
+4046 GSAARSIESD

-4135 ITINSNN
+4135 ITVNSNN

-4171 VSLEGSQSEL
+4171 ISLVGSQSEL

-4254 NVNTYDAENSISAI
+4254 NVNTFGAENSISAI

-4279 SSSVSISESMAY
+4279 SSSVSISESMSY

-4416 YNIPVYTLVNATNNY
+4416 YNIPVYTLVNATYNY

-4465 LINHS
+4465 LINHA
-4470 VLKPGPS
+4470 VLNPS
-4477 GYQYNQGSILNPYVI
+4477 SDGYQYKQGSILNPYVI
-4492 ENSNSS
+4492 ENNNSS

-4558 FANVNYK
+4558 FANVNNK

-4585 LNYKN
+4585 LNSN
-4590 VIGLIIGQNSGVA
+4590 DDVIGLIIGQNSGVA

-4633 ASNIYSSAEILST
+4633 ASNIYSSAEILLT

-4671 NNEYPAAGAGM
+4671 NNEYPAAGMIGYNEYPAAGM
-4682 IGYVEDGYVY
+4682 IGYVEGGYVY

-4705 GGNSYYYQLYSNAS
+4705 GGNSYYYQLDSNAS
-4719 ATSFVGSKNY
+4719 ATGFVGSKNY
-4729 IDSLANIESI
+4729 IDNLANIESNDSIGI
-4739 NNGSLIATDT
+4739 NNGSLVATDT

-4803 NKLMSTTTTENE
+4803 NKLRSTTTTENE
-4815 WAVNSLAH
+4815 WSVNSLAH

-5052 VENTTD
+5052 VENTAD

-5238 KAQMGEGNN
+5238 KAQTDEGNN

-5261 VDGNVTISG
+5261 VKGNVTISG

-5285 EASIESNSGYGV
+5285 EVLSDKSIEENSGYGV

-5303 NGTIEASLGSED
+5303 DGTIETSLGSED
-5315 GTNDSINTK
+5315 GNNDSINTK
-5324 LTVSGY
+5324 LTVNGY

-5342 KININNENLGNY
+5342 KININNENLRDY

-5374 INEIIDFNWNNQDVD
+5374 INEIIDFNWNNQDVE

-5394 NFLASEDA
+5394 NFLALDYADDA
-5402 YATLITPQPD
+5402 YATLTTPQAD
-5412 ADFPLT
+5412 SDFPLT
-5418 LQNWGGLFGKFGKFK
+5418 LQNWGGLFGKF
-5433 SSESSESSESSKPSE
+5433 ESSE
-5448 LFLYSNEEGNTR
+5448 LFLYSKNEEGNIR

-5479 EEVIKVSDVRI
+5479 EEELTVSDVKI

-5498 LFEGSVAA
+5498 LFEGSFAA
-5506 NLINEGRITTSP
+5506 KLTNEGIITADPLNSH
-5518 EYRSWY
+5518 Y
-5524 NSIDDNKDNNI
+5524 NSIDDIRNNNI
-5535 FLYENGGV
+5535 FLYENGGT
-5543 GSYYGYKSINVG
+5543 GYYGYKSINVG

-5560 IGGVEEDV
+5560 IGGEEDDV
-5568 YLYALKNNS
+5568 NLYALKNTS

-5584 VGGVIGNMDKGYLTS
+5584 VGGVIGNMDKGNLTS
-5599 GIPNEINGKDY
+5599 GIPEEINGYKY

-5618 DSDNSNYKFDSITDL
+5618 DSGNSNYKFDSITDQ
-5633 ENGNVYYDIGNS
+5633 ENGNVYYDILGNS

-5650 EASSSDSSESNVY
+5650 EASSSTSSVY

-5683 LSQGNVYGN
+5683 LSQSNVYGN

-5716 DGSEVKGVYFAQREL
+5716 DSSSEVKGIYFAQREL
-5731 IINESTNTASSRWKY
+5731 IINESTNAASPRWKY

-5827 RIVTNPTDSNQIK
+5827 RIVTNPSTNLNQIK

-5914 LDNVNIS
+5914 LGDVNIS

-5931 GLGMPETN
+5931 GLGMPYTN

-5957 SATAKI
+5957 SATAEI
-5963 NIQPSSISVGEETT
+5963 NIQPSSITVGEETT
-5977 NLAIIN
+5977 NLEIIN
-5983 GMYVGGLVGK
+5983 GMYVGGLFGK

-6048 NATNFGGLVG
+6048 DATNFGGLVG
-6058 MLKVAPGDDD
+6058 MLKVAEGGSD
-6068 SPAASSDN
+6068 SKGEG
-6076 YPRRTVTVEGTHTYP
+6076 YFGTTVTVEGTHTYP

-6101 YADGSSNFTYDK
+6101 YADGSSNFTYDS
-6113 INNEYINL
+6113 NNEYINL

-6142 KSSPLNSTAI
+6142 YSSPLNKTAI
-6152 NSKEAPTGDDAADM
+6152 NGKEYSYGDCQNASSEQLATWM
-6166 QSGAISGWAKEYT
+6166 QEGHISGWAKEYT
-6179 TFRMLQRNIP
+6179 TFRKLQRNIP
-6189 KEDNSNL
+6189 KKKNSNL

-6209 TKVGTIANLGLT
+6209 TKVGTIANLGLSGKAQVSSKDG
-6221 NAMLLAENLQ
+6221 NNVYE
-6231 LSNYDPDYIVYT
+6231 DDYICFT
-6243 IYEETEGS
+6243 IYEDIEGY

-6259 IGTPVTNSDQSY
+6259 IASAYTDANGNYT
-6271 VYPYS
+6271 YPYS
-6276 TQNSWWDNFWG
+6276 TNTTPWYWHLTGHTTDAGVYFIDITVEAGEYYPDFSTTIVRNSWNM
-6287 TGSTEIKYIDLS
+6287 K
-6299 NDNTDYIN
+6299 
-6307 SVFRGLT
+6307 GLT
-6314 YFDWSQKVDTRKV
+6314 YFDWTSTYDTTGTTD
-6327 AGVTYH
+6327 GVT
-6333 YFGGNR
+6333 NK
-6339 EFYSTAIYSGEG
+6339 
-6351 TTIGGYVGGNYWEN
+6351 
-6365 HNLTLTEILVY
+6365 LTYLTSLNKNTYAYLAY
-6376 NVGYYNGTNIDTND
+6376 NVGYYSGSYDGSIND
-6390 GVYFQF
+6390 STAYFVF
-6396 DVVYPNSTIGR
+6396 DVVYPNATISGVNDE
-6407 GEKEKPS
+6407 EK
-6414 GDEILPQDGSIFNVN
+6414 LPPDGCIFNVN
-6429 AVTASNYY
+6429 AATTTNYITAIQNANKET
-6437 NWIEGKMEAVND
+6437 NWLGIVGG
-6449 SINGWSIAGV
+6449 II
-6459 VLGALTIVGAIL
+6459 LGALTV
-6471 LTVATAGTAGLAF
+6471 VVSVV
-6484 TGAIIAAI
+6484 AIIA
-6492 SISAASGLAI
+6492 SGGLAAI
-6502 LLLGIAGL
+6502 GIAGSIGL
-6510 QHNLSMSSKAEYL
+6510 ILSAVVGVGFIILGAFNTQFQNSLSAKSAYL
-6523 QKLDQSYGFLSESY
+6523 EKLDQSYGFLSESY

-6559 IVRYGMFYT
+6559 IARYGMLYT

-6652 GAYYKISIAAE
+6652 GAYYKISIAST

-6720 EYNKETGK
+6720 EYDKETGK

-6738 DFTALYNIELNFYYD
+6738 DFNALYNINLNFYYD

-6772 GSSWSEGVIYY
+6772 GSSWSEGVTYY

-6792 YYIADGQQNEEGL
+6792 YYTANGQQNEEGL
-6805 KKVAKFEYNSSVG
+6805 KKVATFEYNSSVG
-6818 LFSEGSAIWSNV
+6818 LFIEGSSYWNDV
-6830 QNKVYGEEGV
+6830 KTGVYGTEGV
-6840 DYFLVTVNNYSGG
+6840 DCFLVHVDNSPGLD
-6853 ATLYALYQIAEIVDT
+6853 LYALYKISAVNDDYDGT
-6868 TDETTYNYNS
+6868 AYNYKEIPSYKRDNFTGS
-6878 DILNLE
+6878 DI
-6884 YDRED
+6884 
-6889 FTNDNL
+6889 
-6895 PDLYVNIYPYS
+6895 YVNIYPES
-6906 FSNPYNVV
+6906 FTNPYNEKV
-6914 TTINESDLH
+6914 TTIDETYLH

-6939 MSSVSISQLAT
+6939 RSSVSISQLAT
-6950 FYYYEGGYTAFDKR
+6950 FYYYEGGYTAFEGR
-6964 DIGGEEYTIYEEI
+6964 VYEV
-6977 ILPKN
+6977 L
-6982 PSDSSN
+6982 D
-6988 DLEYSDFALTVY
+6988 YSD
-7000 NAKGEVDTTITSMDS
+7000 
-7015 LLKNW
+7015 
-7020 DYVEEHK
+7020 
-7027 NDLYITNPQ
+7027 
-7036 LYVEEEGEDNNDI
+7036 DI
-7049 LNSPIY
+7049 LQNIPINVYDEDGNATSITLKELKDKWDTY
-7055 KLAYNYHVDGGRLY
+7055 KDRYLKDNVNDENKDFYKVSYSYHKDGNTFY
-7069 KLSTT
+7069 KLSSS
-7074 YVINNGLL
+7074 YVLNNGLL
-7082 SIAQILTND
+7082 SIAQIITNY
-7091 SSQGYNFNKFLTD
+7091 SSQGYNYNKFLTD

-7120 KLLDDISDDVLF
+7120 ELLDISKENLF
-7132 KIIEFEYNE
+7132 K
-7141 TKKKYEKEVVGD
+7141 VVGFEND
-7153 TYKFPI
+7153 ETTQEEVQYKFPI

-7191 EDGNPIATEVRTGIS
+7191 PNGNPIESEKRTEIN
-7206 TGGIVVSD
+7206 TGGVVVLE